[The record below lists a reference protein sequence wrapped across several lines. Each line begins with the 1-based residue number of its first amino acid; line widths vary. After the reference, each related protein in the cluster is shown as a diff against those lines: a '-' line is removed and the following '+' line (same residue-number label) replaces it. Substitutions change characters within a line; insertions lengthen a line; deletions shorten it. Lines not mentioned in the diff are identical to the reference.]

1 MLEIASNSEGRHS
14 AAVSPEALAESRHT
28 VATGNAENVDVQTDQ
43 SLIRQFLQRD
53 EEAFRGIVEQHGA
66 MVFAVALRT
75 LRDRQAAED
84 VVQATFFVL
93 ARNARSIQ
101 RHSSLA
107 AWLHAVAIRIARKAL
122 RRRQQQP
129 VSVEFPESV
138 TEASEPYTSITSVYE
153 AQIVDQELSGLP
165 AHYRNALILH
175 FLEGLT
181 FQQTAEAL
189 KTTVGAVEGWLKRG
203 KRALRLRLMRRGI
216 GVGMVFAA
224 FQWSQSAAKVAQLT
238 SLFQATVAG
247 SMSTAAGSPFS
258 PAVSAEAIHLARE
271 FSMWTTTKVVLT
283 GIASVLLLTAAG
295 LVGNGVWGEEGN
307 EASALTTAVLETPNE
322 NSSPEQPA
330 NVVPLQI
337 AQNIPDRAADETWV
351 YPVDDL
357 IVSTNTTNS
366 TNATNTVP
374 PNIEVFAPGASNP
387 NIARIHNA
395 LKEETSLEFPGNPLS
410 DVIQYTAQI
419 HNIPILIDESALAEE
434 AIDTDVE
441 VELVLQ
447 GVTLQSALEIMLAD
461 VGGTK
466 LDYVI
471 ENEVMK
477 ITTRIAADETYE
489 TRVYD
494 VRALDLDDPEVLV
507 HVLTNTTS
515 GAWVQAGT
523 GEGAISYSKGSF
535 IIRQT
540 QRVHREIETLLN
552 NMAKQAAS
560 KNYPVPDWPTP
571 KELPPFIPPNSNV
584 PNSTIPPVPAKSS
597 VPETI

>member
-1 MLEIASNSEGRHS
+1 QGDTEY
-14 AAVSPEALAESRHT
+14 
-28 VATGNAENVDVQTDQ
+28 VDVLTDQ

-53 EEAFRGIVEQHGA
+53 EAAFRGIVERHGA

-129 VSVEFPESV
+129 VSVEHPDAAS
-138 TEASEPYTSITSVYE
+138 EANEPYTNMTSVYE
-153 AQIVDQELSGLP
+153 AQIVDEELSGLP

-181 FQQTAEAL
+181 FQQTAQAL
-189 KTTVGAVEGWLKRG
+189 KTTVGAIEGWLKRG

-224 FQWSQSAAKVAQLT
+224 FQWSQSAARASQLT
-238 SLFQATVAG
+238 SLFHASVAG
-247 SMSTAAGSPFS
+247 GMSTAAGSPFG

-295 LVGNGVWGEEGN
+295 LVGNGVWGDEGH
-307 EASALTTAVLETPNE
+307 EAPALSTAVIETPEE
-322 NSSPEQPA
+322 NSSSEEPA
-330 NVVPLQI
+330 SAVPVQI
-337 AQNIPDRAADETWV
+337 AQNTPDPDETKV

-357 IVSTNTTNS
+357 IVSTNATNS
-366 TNATNTVP
+366 TNSTSTVP
-374 PNIEVFAPGASNP
+374 PTVEVYAPGASNP

-395 LKEETSLEFPGNPLS
+395 LTEETNMEFPGNPLS
-410 DVIQYTAQI
+410 DVIDYTALM
-419 HNIPILIDESALAEE
+419 HNIPILIDEAALAEE
-434 AIDTDVE
+434 GIDTDVE

-447 GVTLQSALEIMLAD
+447 GVTLQSALEIILAD

-466 LDYVI
+466 LDFVI

-477 ITTRIAADETYE
+477 VTTRIAADEIYE

-494 VRALDLDDPEVLV
+494 VRALELDDPEVLV

-584 PNSTIPPVPAKSS
+584 PGGTQPSVSAK
-597 VPETI
+597 